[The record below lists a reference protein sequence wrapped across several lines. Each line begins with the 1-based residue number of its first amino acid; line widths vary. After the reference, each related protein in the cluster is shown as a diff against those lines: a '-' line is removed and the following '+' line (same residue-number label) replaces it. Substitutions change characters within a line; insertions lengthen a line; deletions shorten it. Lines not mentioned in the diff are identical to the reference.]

1 MSVPYNTLRKGT
13 VSSTDTRGG
22 NIDTARSRAEGS
34 VCQVETHHHPSFLS
48 SPPPQRG
55 NPPSSSLSLR
65 IAEME
70 TKLDEMDHARTIH
83 SHASQVGHSRI
94 KTDFND
100 YNLDCSGA
108 GAVYIRGMALGRSLK
123 FHLDWEERQG
133 QLEEARQV
141 LERLQGRKV
150 DDKVE
155 LVIKQSL

>member
-1 MSVPYNTLRKGT
+1 MRWTTPGP
-13 VSSTDTRGG
+13 STHMP
-22 NIDTARSRAEGS
+22 ARWVTPGS
-34 VCQVETHHHPSFLS
+34 KQTS
-48 SPPPQRG
+48 G
-55 NPPSSSLSLR
+55 INNY
-65 IAEME
+65 
-70 TKLDEMDHARTIH
+70 
-83 SHASQVGHSRI
+83 
-94 KTDFND
+94 ND